1 MGENKLFVGSLPPDI
16 TKEEIEFVFKTYGA
30 VTDVHVI
37 AGDRNRSQTG
47 QACAF
52 VMYESREAAE
62 TAIQALN
69 SVYKIREDAPNAI
82 QVNWARSGNKGKDG
96 GKGGGGGG
104 WSNNG
109 YGKGDGGNYGGCG
122 GYDGGC
128 GGGFG
133 GCGMQQGGLG
143 ESWDSWGKGGGG
155 GGGGCWGGKGGGG
168 GGGWDDGKGGK
179 GGTRL
184 FVGNLPPDV
193 TDDQLQYVFKAYG
206 NVLKTFIMSGKS
218 KSGQNCAFVEYE
230 LSDEAETA
238 IQTLHEKYE
247 IKPGSGPIFVKR
259 ARNNRPGP
267 Y

>member
-16 TKEEIEFVFKTYGA
+16 QKEEIEFVFKTYGT

-52 VMYESREAAE
+52 VTYESREAAE

-69 SVYKIREDAPNAI
+69 SVYKIREDAENAI
-82 QVNWARSGNKGKDG
+82 QVNWARSSKGGKDG

-104 WSNNG
+104 GGGWSNG
-109 YGKGDGGNYGGCG
+109 YGKGDGGYHG
-122 GYDGGC
+122 GYSGG

-133 GCGMQQGGLG
+133 GGGMQGGLG

-155 GGGGCWGGKGGGG
+155 GGGCYGGKGG
-168 GGGWDDGKGGK
+168 GGGWDDGKGGNGK

-230 LSDEAETA
+230 LFDEAETA

-247 IKPGSGPIFVKR
+247 IKPGAGPIFVKR
-259 ARNNRPGP
+259 ARSNRPGP